1 MIRNKFNLL
10 VAVSLFVSSCSQTSG
25 DKKESPAKEVAKDR
39 DVVTEPEPTAIACW
53 DKLLKTPAVLACAG
67 IYSHSAKV
75 CVTASLTKESNCS
88 REAIAAKYGSATL
101 NGQPVMTS
109 VDQWIAD
116 GYAPDQCA
124 IGSDSKLYIY
134 FLKKV
139 FNPKST
145 DSGGDQYSI
154 ADKRLGP
161 AGAILNSIT
170 LSTATA
176 STEFSCD

>member
-1 MIRNKFNLL
+1 
-10 VAVSLFVSSCSQTSG
+10 
-25 DKKESPAKEVAKDR
+25 
-39 DVVTEPEPTAIACW
+39 
-53 DKLLKTPAVLACAG
+53 
-67 IYSHSAKV
+67 
-75 CVTASLTKESNCS
+75 VTASLTKESNCS